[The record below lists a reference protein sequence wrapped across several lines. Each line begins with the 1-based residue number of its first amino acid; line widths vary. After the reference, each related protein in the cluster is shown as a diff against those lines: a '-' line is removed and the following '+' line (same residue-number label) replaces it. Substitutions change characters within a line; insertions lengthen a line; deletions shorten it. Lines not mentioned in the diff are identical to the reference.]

1 MKHIVA
7 MFGAFIVH
15 GNLFPVPTNKVSEF
29 NTYLDPQAARE
40 VFGSASWETVELVLS
55 DATNNVPMTP
65 DYMAMLENATTPE
78 EKFVH
83 ELTKRVRDT
92 WHTGANGF

>member
-1 MKHIVA
+1 M
-7 MFGAFIVH
+7 
-15 GNLFPVPTNKVSEF
+15 
-29 NTYLDPQAARE
+29 
-40 VFGSASWETVELVLS
+40 LS